1 MSKFNDKKKK
11 SVFHTYPTF
20 WVNFLVVKYV
30 IVVVICYHGSE
41 KANEHTQS
49 QTDQQES
56 VVSVH
61 VVFCL
66 SVLVEVDDLILLLL
80 L

>member
-1 MSKFNDKKKK
+1 MKNAK
-11 SVFHTYPTF
+11 SVFLTYPTF
-20 WVNFLVVKYV
+20 WVNFLVVKDV

-56 VVSVH
+56 VVTFH
-61 VVFCL
+61 VVFLCL

-80 L
+80 LF